1 MIIGSFFGV
10 KFRCRPVPDFAS
22 FAGSLPSGRCGRHCG
37 PSGRGWRPPWWDPR
51 TSHDA
56 AELDRRVT
64 HVSII
69 DPHHPLFGTDLRLAK
84 RTSRRGAAVIVVILS
99 DGRERSVPRAATN
112 LAEDPIP
119 ESIIFS
125 QARISVRS
133 LLPLANR
140 IRIMLRC
147 HNEVCGGAA
156 LPGRGL
162 APSARSGAD
171 LVAATCATAVVQSF
185 RGDATT
191 AGTADGAAYPAPAIS
206 AEPYGGA

>member
-1 MIIGSFFGV
+1 M
-10 KFRCRPVPDFAS
+10 
-22 FAGSLPSGRCGRHCG
+22 
-37 PSGRGWRPPWWDPR
+37 
-51 TSHDA
+51 
-56 AELDRRVT
+56 
-64 HVSII
+64 
-69 DPHHPLFGTDLRLAK
+69 
-84 RTSRRGAAVIVVILS
+84 IVVILS

-119 ESIIFS
+119 ESIICS